1 MDGIHDMG
9 GMHGFGHVEPEPGEP
24 VFHAPWEGRT
34 FGLMLVTGA
43 VGLRSGPLRPRIE
56 GLPPAAYLA
65 SSYYERWAAAVE
77 VALVDEGTLTADEI
91 EARAATAGPEPTRS
105 EATSPELVAAIPRF
119 LDSPQPT
126 SGVPV
131 DSAFAVGDRVT
142 VRRMAPEAHHR
153 CPRYVRGASGT
164 VTHIAGGWPHP
175 GDDTPEA
182 VCTVRF
188 AMTDLW
194 GDDAEPGHLYIDL
207 WERYLA

>member
-9 GMHGFGHVEPEPGEP
+9 GMHGFGPVVPEPGEP

-34 FGLMLVTGA
+34 FGMALVTGA

-65 SSYYERWAAAVE
+65 ASYYERWAAAVE
-77 VALVDEGTLTADEI
+77 AALVDEGTLTADEI

-105 EATSPELVAAIPRF
+105 EATSPELVATIPRF

-131 DSAFAVGDRVT
+131 VSAFAVGDRVT

-194 GDDAEPGHLYIDL
+194 GDDAEPGHLYLDL

>member
-1 MDGIHDMG
+1 VDGIHDMG
-9 GMHGFGHVEPEPGEP
+9 GMHGFGPVVPEPGEP

-34 FGLMLVTGA
+34 FGMALVTGA

-65 SSYYERWAAAVE
+65 ASYYERWAAAVE
-77 VALVDEGTLTADEI
+77 AALVDEGTLTADEI

-105 EATSPELVAAIPRF
+105 EATSPELVATIPRF

-131 DSAFAVGDRVT
+131 VSAFAVGDRVT

-194 GDDAEPGHLYIDL
+194 GDDAEPGHLYLDL

>member
-1 MDGIHDMG
+1 VDGIHDMG
-9 GMHGFGHVEPEPGEP
+9 GMHGFGPVVPEPGEP

-65 SSYYERWAAAVE
+65 ASYYERWAAAVE
-77 VALVDEGTLTADEI
+77 AALVDEGTLTADEI

-105 EATSPELVAAIPRF
+105 EATSPELVATIPRF

-131 DSAFAVGDRVT
+131 VSAFAVGDRVT

-164 VTHIAGGWPHP
+164 VAHIAGGWPHP

-194 GDDAEPGHLYIDL
+194 GDDAEPGHLYLDL